1 MINLTIIIQPNEKYK
16 KKNKKNNKIFPSSDF
31 IN

>member
-1 MINLTIIIQPNEKYK
+1 MINLTIIIQPNEKY